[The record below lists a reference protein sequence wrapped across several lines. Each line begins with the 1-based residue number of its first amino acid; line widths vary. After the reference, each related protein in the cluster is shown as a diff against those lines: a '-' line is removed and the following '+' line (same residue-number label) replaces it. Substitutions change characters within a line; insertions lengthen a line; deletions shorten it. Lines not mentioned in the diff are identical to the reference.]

1 MFLTQSAIKFV
12 FAQFIVTS
20 NVLTVTDENHER
32 CIFPILPVN
41 VLRSYIFIYQSS
53 ACSFSFVI
61 L

>member
-1 MFLTQSAIKFV
+1 MFLMTSSIKFV

-41 VLRSYIFIYQSS
+41 VLQSYIFIYQSS
-53 ACSFSFVI
+53 ACSF
-61 L
+61 

>member
-1 MFLTQSAIKFV
+1 MFSTIAAIKFV

-41 VLRSYIFIYQSS
+41 VLIHVVF
-53 ACSFSFVI
+53 
-61 L
+61 